1 MDAYLRTVA
10 KRRHLSIAHVSR
22 GHRRWEVCPPNQF
35 LSPDRARA
43 FWLMNFLDRWKKNYR
58 LEKLLIFIMV
68 LGLWTYAS
76 LHLNDHAHTLQL
88 LETLLTEFCQV
99 LSPWRLRWVRHSD
112 VVQTTTITAFLDVK
126 AVNIGGLVGESAPR
140 VYSIGLVT
148 IGQFLSRCLLF
159 AYSKLFVFIP
169 LLSLSLSLSVCVP
182 LSGVGGG
189 GCVCE
194 IWFSFF
200 LASLFPF
207 PFLNLYASAY
217 ACVLSGACFRVLA
230 AGLAK
235 KFCGGVGIWV
245 GGWLL
250 LPVPPW
256 IW

>member
-169 LLSLSLSLSVCVP
+169 LLSLSLSLS
-182 LSGVGGG
+182 LSLPFSLSQSIRI
-189 GCVCE
+189 CVCLCT
-194 IWFSFF
+194 FG
-200 LASLFPF
+200 
-207 PFLNLYASAY
+207 
-217 ACVLSGACFRVLA
+217 CVLSCFGCWFGEEILWWS
-230 AGLAK
+230 GYM
-235 KFCGGVGIWV
+235 
-245 GGWLL
+245 GGWVAAFACASVDL
-250 LPVPPW
+250 VGR
-256 IW
+256 